1 MAPITSRW
9 LFIAVIALV
18 IWRLIPLSTEQ
29 ELASANRAWR
39 TGHFDEATRIWSP
52 LAEQGQPRAQA
63 LMGWSHE
70 VGQGASRIS
79 AGPSR
84 SIVRRRRRGCLRPI
98 PARGGVPAGAGVK
111 RDLREAFHWME
122 LAAKNGDVPAM
133 LKVGVL
139 HLMGVRGRVDL
150 PRAKEWLYQAAK
162 QGNQLALK
170 VLQELELAQEG
181 SSTFDFNWQSL
192 LGNSCQALHLTV
204 ENLSKPDTAPP
215 TSGSMVR
222 FWFVLRR

>member
-70 VGQGASRIS
+70 VGRGSEQDISRAITLYRQAAQ
-79 AGPSR
+79 AGDAFGQYR
-84 SIVRRRRRGCLRPI
+84 LGEVYLR
-98 PARGGVPAGAGVK
+98 GAGVK
-111 RDLREAFHWME
+111 RDLRQAFHWME
-122 LAAKNGDVPAM
+122 LAARNGDVPAM

-139 HLMGVRGRVDL
+139 HLMGVSGRVDL
-150 PRAKEWLYQAAK
+150 AQAKQWLYQASQK
-162 QGNQLALK
+162 GNKLALK
-170 VLQELELAQEG
+170 VLEELALAEEG
-181 SSTFDFNWQSL
+181 RSTFDFNWQPL
-192 LGNSCQALHLTV
+192 LG
-204 ENLSKPDTAPP
+204 D
-215 TSGSMVR
+215 
-222 FWFVLRR
+222 

>member
-1 MAPITSRW
+1 MLDRGATFRLHRRNANWITEIIMAPITSRW

-70 VGQGASRIS
+70 VGQGSEQDISRAITLYRQAAQ
-79 AGPSR
+79 AGDAFGQYR
-84 SIVRRRRRGCLRPI
+84 LGEVYLR
-98 PARGGVPAGAGVK
+98 GAGVK

-122 LAAKNGDVPAM
+122 LAAKNG
-133 LKVGVL
+133 
-139 HLMGVRGRVDL
+139 
-150 PRAKEWLYQAAK
+150 
-162 QGNQLALK
+162 
-170 VLQELELAQEG
+170 
-181 SSTFDFNWQSL
+181 
-192 LGNSCQALHLTV
+192 
-204 ENLSKPDTAPP
+204 
-215 TSGSMVR
+215 
-222 FWFVLRR
+222 

>member
-39 TGHFDEATRIWSP
+39 TGDFDEATRIWSP

-70 VGQGASRIS
+70 VGQGSEQDISRAITLYRQAAQ
-79 AGPSR
+79 AGDAFGQYR
-84 SIVRRRRRGCLRPI
+84 LGEVYLR
-98 PARGGVPAGAGVK
+98 GAGVK

-139 HLMGVRGRVDL
+139 HLMGVSGRVDL

-192 LGNSCQALHLTV
+192 LG
-204 ENLSKPDTAPP
+204 E
-215 TSGSMVR
+215 
-222 FWFVLRR
+222 

>member
-9 LFIAVIALV
+9 FFIAVIALV

-29 ELASANRAWR
+29 ELALANRAWR

-70 VGQGASRIS
+70 VGQGSEQDISRAITLYRQAAQ
-79 AGPSR
+79 AGDAFGQYR
-84 SIVRRRRRGCLRPI
+84 LGEVYLR
-98 PARGGVPAGAGVK
+98 GAGVK

-139 HLMGVRGRVDL
+139 HLMGVSGRVDL

-181 SSTFDFNWQSL
+181 SSTFDFNWQPL
-192 LGNSCQALHLTV
+192 LG
-204 ENLSKPDTAPP
+204 E
-215 TSGSMVR
+215 
-222 FWFVLRR
+222 

>member
-70 VGQGASRIS
+70 VGQGSEQDISRAITLYRQAAQ
-79 AGPSR
+79 AGDAFGQYR
-84 SIVRRRRRGCLRPI
+84 LGEVYLR
-98 PARGGVPAGAGVK
+98 GAGVK

-122 LAAKNGDVPAM
+122 LAAKNGDEPAM

-139 HLMGVRGRVDL
+139 HLMGVSGRVDL

-192 LGNSCQALHLTV
+192 LG
-204 ENLSKPDTAPP
+204 E
-215 TSGSMVR
+215 
-222 FWFVLRR
+222 

>member
-1 MAPITSRW
+1 MLDHGATFRLHRRNANWITEIIMKPIICRW
-9 LFIAVIALV
+9 LFIGVLGLV

-70 VGQGASRIS
+70 VGQGSEQDISRAITLYRQAAQ
-79 AGPSR
+79 AGDAFGQYR
-84 SIVRRRRRGCLRPI
+84 LGEVYLR
-98 PARGGVPAGAGVK
+98 GAGVR

-139 HLMGVRGRVDL
+139 HLMGVSGRVDL

-192 LGNSCQALHLTV
+192 LG
-204 ENLSKPDTAPP
+204 E
-215 TSGSMVR
+215 
-222 FWFVLRR
+222 